1 MIEAIIFD
9 MDGTLVDSETL
20 HFEAWKQTL
29 QLHGIKN
36 FPFSEFISY
45 VGASNEKLAADY
57 IEADGLGADIDQLV
71 DEKQLIYLDKIS
83 DIKPLGGVVK
93 MIKTFVG
100 TYRLAV
106 ASSSDC
112 IELEKILRT
121 LNLRSCFEQVV
132 GGDMVTQKKPAP
144 EIYLKTADLLSLAP
158 DECVAVEDS
167 ESGLVAAKEAGL
179 FVIAVPN
186 ALSRDHDFSR
196 ADRVVERMDQIN
208 KQTLV
213 SLAVDAG

>member
-1 MIEAIIFD
+1 MIKAIIFD

-29 QLHGIKN
+29 QLHGIKR

-45 VGASNEKLAADY
+45 VGTSNEELAADY
-57 IEADGLGADIDQLV
+57 IESDGLGADIVQLV
-71 DEKQLIYLDKIS
+71 DEKQVIYLEKLS
-83 DIKPLGGVVK
+83 GIKPLGGVVT
-93 MIKTFVG
+93 MVNAFVG
-100 TYRLAV
+100 ICRLAV

-112 IELEKILRT
+112 IELEEILRT
-121 LNLRSCFEQVV
+121 LDLRSCFEQVV

-144 EIYLKTADLLSLAP
+144 EIYLKTAGLLSLAP

-167 ESGLVAAKEAGL
+167 EPGLVAAKEAGM

-196 ADRVVERMDQIN
+196 ADLVVERIDQIK

-213 SLAVDAG
+213 SLTVTR